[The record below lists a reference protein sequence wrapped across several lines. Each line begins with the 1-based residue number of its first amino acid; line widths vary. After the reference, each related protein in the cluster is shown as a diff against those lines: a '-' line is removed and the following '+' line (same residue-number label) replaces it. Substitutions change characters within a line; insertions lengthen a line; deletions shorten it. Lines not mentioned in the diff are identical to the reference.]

1 MWADACH
8 SFFVD
13 QSPRRGFRRR
23 CFIRG
28 ENTVLTLFNR
38 LEEIFKASGEM
49 WCGGGQVVN
58 AYSLISAD
66 PGKTAE
72 VFRKVKELAGIK
84 RVEAVA
90 GPYDIVARIEV
101 DSLEKLTKT
110 IFGDIRSIPGV
121 TNTTTL
127 IVVEL

>member
-1 MWADACH
+1 MV
-8 SFFVD
+8 S
-13 QSPRRGFRRR
+13 
-23 CFIRG
+23 
-28 ENTVLTLFNR
+28 
-38 LEEIFKASGEM
+38 
-49 WCGGGQVVN
+49 
-58 AYSLISAD
+58 AYSMISAE

-72 VFRKVKELAGIK
+72 VFRKVKSLEGVKKA
-84 RVEAVA
+84 EAVA

-101 DSLEKLTKT
+101 DSLEKLTKS